1 MTNFPVKT
9 ATGCRLKWGYST
21 IYLSR
26 AKTASCHRVDQL
38 PLTLETFMDFHNLPR
53 KIADR
58 EMMLE
63 GKWPG
68 GGCEYCKNIE
78 DSGGYSDRQLHLT
91 KPFEHMTVKEL
102 LTDPTAT
109 KVTPRTLEVY
119 FNNTCNLK
127 CIYCGPWF
135 SSKIAAELKKHGS
148 FGDDAYSDQYDA
160 WQMNSEY
167 DQMVKLLFE
176 WMALN
181 HKDLTT
187 FQILGGEPFLQKE
200 FDMTLDFFEEHPSPN
215 LDFNIVTNLTTD
227 DKRMDHFIGRF
238 ERLIGK
244 RKLKNLQITASLDCW
259 GPQAEYIRS
268 DLDLAQWERNFD
280 KLIQKK
286 WIRMQVN
293 HAINVLSIKYMPDLL
308 RRMQKWNEINT
319 VYNNFMSVQWPA
331 YLNPDMFGSGL
342 FDKDFELIDS
352 LMLNTVPYHTNTKQ
366 YMQGIISQIG
376 NSKPNIA
383 QIKSLKSFLDSIDQ
397 RRNRDY
403 KLLFPWLDAEFEK
416 YL

>member
-1 MTNFPVKT
+1 
-9 ATGCRLKWGYST
+9 
-21 IYLSR
+21 
-26 AKTASCHRVDQL
+26 
-38 PLTLETFMDFHNLPR
+38 
-53 KIADR
+53 
-58 EMMLE
+58 
-63 GKWPG
+63 
-68 GGCEYCKNIE
+68 
-78 DSGGYSDRQLHLT
+78 
-91 KPFEHMTVKEL
+91 
-102 LTDPTAT
+102 
-109 KVTPRTLEVY
+109 
-119 FNNTCNLK
+119 
-127 CIYCGPWF
+127 
-135 SSKIAAELKKHGS
+135 
-148 FGDDAYSDQYDA
+148 
-160 WQMNSEY
+160 
-167 DQMVKLLFE
+167 
-176 WMALN
+176 
-181 HKDLTT
+181 
-187 FQILGGEPFLQKE
+187 
-200 FDMTLDFFEEHPSPN
+200 
-215 LDFNIVTNLTTD
+215 
-227 DKRMDHFIGRF
+227 MDHFIGRF

-244 RKLKNLQITASLDCW
+244 GKLKNLQITASLDCW

-293 HAINVLSIKYMPDLL
+293 HAINVLSVKYMPDLL

-342 FDKDFELIDS
+342 FDKDFKLINS
-352 LMLNTVPYHTNTKQ
+352 LMLDTVPYHTNTKQ

-383 QIKSLKSFLDSIDQ
+383 QIKSLKTFLDSIDQ